1 MKIQFLIYFLII
13 VNSCYSQK
21 AMTFERAREK
31 GIRSTAL
38 DSLYKSGI
46 HADTSLAV
54 FKTNQE
60 EYITAYQQLLGNL
73 GKFLKANIQSYVQYG
88 EGGPVKDP
96 QNRAYLKVKELT
108 KLDMPENKLRFTKN
122 NTILPPAKK

>member
-73 GKFLKANIQSYVQYG
+73 GKFLKANNFIW
-88 EGGPVKDP
+88 EKPVKGF
-96 QNRAYLKVKELT
+96 NRIYFDSTGKI
-108 KLDMPENKLRFTKN
+108 DYF
-122 NTILPPAKK
+122 IYS